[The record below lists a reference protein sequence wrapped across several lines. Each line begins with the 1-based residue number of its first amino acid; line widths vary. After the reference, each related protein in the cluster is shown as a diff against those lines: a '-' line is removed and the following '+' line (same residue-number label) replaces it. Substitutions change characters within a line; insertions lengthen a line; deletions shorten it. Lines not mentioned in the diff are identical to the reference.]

1 MLQKNAYVTA
11 STDKMQSESIN
22 RVDLEEKVVGRAGRP
37 ARLIRPKMDV
47 GKALSIM
54 GFTSARALDQ
64 SGGNDAIS
72 ELNAALSKRMDVF
85 EKKKRIAIEKG
96 KKIPG
101 AQKNPDADKARDEL
115 RTLHEAYQFLSK
127 KYIRHMKKRQ
137 EQKLCAKMMSINLDE
152 DEWNIEEDDDY
163 EPPVY
168 ENDDDVFIDY
178 RIVETVAID
187 TKRKG
192 SSKK

>member
-1 MLQKNAYVTA
+1 
-11 STDKMQSESIN
+11 MQSDSID
-22 RVDLEEKVVGRAGRP
+22 RKDLDEVLPRGGGRRM
-37 ARLIRPKMDV
+37 IRPKMDV
-47 GKALSIM
+47 SKALSIM

-64 SGGNDAIS
+64 SGGNDAVK
-72 ELNAALSKRMDVF
+72 ELNVALSIKMEHM

-96 KKIPG
+96 KKLPDT
-101 AQKNPDADKARDEL
+101 QKNPAADKVRDEI

-127 KYIRHMKKRQ
+127 KYIRLNQMMMKRQ
-137 EQKLCAKMMSINLDE
+137 GSNNSFCLD

-168 ENDDDVFIDY
+168 ENEDEIFVG
-178 RIVETVAID
+178 AIASD
-187 TKRKG
+187 IKITNSHSRKK